1 MPAEPHEGAR
11 RALANAVRTGRISL
25 EQQVPGQ
32 TEILERLSLAERHL
46 AEATHLA
53 AQGHPILA
61 SPYDRAY
68 DACVVAATAMVNAC
82 GFASRGDAGH
92 ERALLGA
99 QLLLRELGHPLESRL
114 LDELKSR
121 VRPVRHASVYTALNA
136 VTPAGLRRLL
146 DIAAV
151 LVPLIAREAAALAG
165 VVHREPTDWSTLF
178 GGGGTG

>member
-1 MPAEPHEGAR
+1 MPIEPREKAR

-25 EQQVPGQ
+25 VSQVPGT

-46 AEATHLA
+46 AEAMHLA

-82 GFASRGDAGH
+82 GFAARGDAGH

-99 QLLLRELGHPLESRL
+99 QLLLRELGHPTESRL

-121 VRPVRHASVYTALNA
+121 VRPVRHASVYSALDA

-146 DIAAV
+146 DLATV
-151 LVPLIAREAAALAG
+151 LVPLLASEAADLIG
-165 VVHREPTDWSTLF
+165 IEDREPTDWTSLF
-178 GGGGTG
+178 ATPD